1 MPLTVAAL
9 LERRPAALVARRA
22 LTQGGVRVVQARSP
36 AHLAKILGHELLD
49 AIVLGL
55 AVARGPALD
64 ALGRDYPG
72 VPVLLFAPVRAE
84 DAGVLLRAA
93 QARVVG
99 LAIEGLDE
107 PVLVRTVQRLGVTA
121 RRRAALL
128 PLAPA
133 LGLADELQR
142 KAWEIVVTDAPLGL
156 DTALLAKRLRVAR
169 ETLSR
174 RFAAGGAPSLK
185 RAIDAVRVITASQLL
200 ASPAY
205 RVADAASLLGFT
217 SQSLLYRTARRTL
230 GVPLGEVARLEGD
243 RLASRLRDV
252 PAEWR

>member
-9 LERRPAALVARRA
+9 LERRPAALVTRRA
-22 LTQGGVRVVQARSP
+22 LTQGGVRVILARSP
-36 AHLAKILGHELLD
+36 VHLATILSHELLD

-93 QARVVG
+93 QARVVA

-107 PVLVRTVQRLGVTA
+107 PVLARMVRRHGVTA

-133 LGLADELQR
+133 LKLADALQQR
-142 KAWEIVVTDAPLGL
+142 AWEIVVTDAPLGL
-156 DTALLAKRLRVAR
+156 DTTLLAKRLRVAR

-185 RAIDAVRVITASQLL
+185 RAIDTVRLITAAQLL

-205 RVADAASLLGFT
+205 RVADVARLLGFT
-217 SQSLLYRTARRTL
+217 SPSLLYRTARRTL
-230 GVPLGEVARLEGD
+230 GVPLGEVAQLEGD
-243 RLASRLRDV
+243 RLAARLRDV
-252 PAEWR
+252 ATEWR